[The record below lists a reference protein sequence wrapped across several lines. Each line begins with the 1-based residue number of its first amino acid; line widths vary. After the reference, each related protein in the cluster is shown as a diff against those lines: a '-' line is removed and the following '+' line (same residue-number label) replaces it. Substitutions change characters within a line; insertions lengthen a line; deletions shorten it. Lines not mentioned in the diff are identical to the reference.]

1 MTSFTW
7 TSRHARTQRLHWMQ
21 ASSAT
26 RIAGWEESGAG
37 GAARAGK
44 RLPPSRPTRSVQVQK
59 RESCSRARSRGG
71 WSARSS
77 SNTVRRECRA
87 RSVSVRTFM
96 PGAGRRMQAAART
109 RSPST
114 STMQARQLPSGR

>member
-7 TSRHARTQRLHWMQ
+7 TSRHARTHRLHWMQ

-37 GAARAGK
+37 GERRTGK
-44 RLPPSRPTRSVQVQK
+44 RLSSRPTRSVQLQN
-59 RESCSRARSRGG
+59 RESCSRALARGG
-71 WSARSS
+71 WSARRS

-96 PGAGRRMQAAART
+96 PGAGRRMQEAART